1 MGFDSEK
8 IIKDVV
14 IYTDGAAEP
23 NPGPGGYG
31 VVLLYGNHRKE
42 MSGGFARTTNN
53 RMELLGV
60 IAGLEALRS
69 KCAVTVYSDSKYVVD
84 AVNEGWIVRWQQN
97 DWYRNRKREVKNIDL
112 WERFLEIHEKHEVE
126 LVWVKGHAGV
136 EENEVCDQLA
146 VEATKGVDLKEDT
159 GYIDVEKD
167 SAVKRISISST
178 RDFAKTKKITHK
190 QEGEPCRS
198 CGTPL
203 KKRVPKKKKIKP
215 HQTYYFEWHLY
226 CPGCSKTYMVEEAK
240 RFVEKDGLPEKEPDS
255 CESLF

>member
-1 MGFDSEK
+1 MTVND
-8 IIKDVV
+8 IV
-14 IYTDGAAEP
+14 IFTDGAAEP

-31 VVLLYGNHRKE
+31 VVLLYGKHRKE
-42 MSGGFARTTNN
+42 LSDGFERTTNN
-53 RMELLGV
+53 RMELMGV
-60 IAGLEALRS
+60 IAGLEALTT
-69 KCAVTVYSDSKYVVD
+69 KCSGTLYSDSKYVVD

-112 WERFLEIHEKHEVE
+112 WERFLEVYEKHEVK
-126 LVWVKGHAGV
+126 LVWVKGHIGI

-146 VEATKGVDLKEDT
+146 VEAAKGKDLKEDT
-159 GYIDVEKD
+159 GYIDGEKKG
-167 SAVKRISISST
+167 VTMRQPITLIGH
-178 RDFAKTKKITHK
+178 KKITHK

-226 CPGCSKTYMVEEAK
+226 CPGCNKTYMVEEAK
-240 RFVEKDGLPEKEPDS
+240 RFVEKDGLPEKEPNS
-255 CESLF
+255 CETLF